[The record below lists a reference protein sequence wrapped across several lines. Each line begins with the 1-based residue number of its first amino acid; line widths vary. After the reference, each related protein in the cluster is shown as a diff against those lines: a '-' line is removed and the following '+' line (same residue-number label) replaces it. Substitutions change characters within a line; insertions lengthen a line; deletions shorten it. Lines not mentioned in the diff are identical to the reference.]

1 MRMVSGGVDAASAH
15 DVGASRALIQV
26 LKLTD
31 NLAQFET
38 RIGAGKMVGR
48 SKHLLMNVQA
58 VTSCDFD

>member
-1 MRMVSGGVDAASAH
+1 MDDLWVHYTASAH
-15 DVGASRALIQV
+15 YMGADRALIQV